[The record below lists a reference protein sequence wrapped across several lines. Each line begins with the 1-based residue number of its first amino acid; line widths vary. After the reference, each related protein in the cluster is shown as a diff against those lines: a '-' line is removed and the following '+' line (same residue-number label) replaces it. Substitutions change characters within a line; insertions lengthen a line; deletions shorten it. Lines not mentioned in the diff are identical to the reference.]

1 MRKRRLPDPAS
12 KSSRLDPSV
21 FFFSIA
27 FFLGVIGGYFCC
39 RASGAGSEIK
49 EYLNRYA
56 QVLVAGGTVT
66 TASLLWRRGVVL
78 SRAVRCVFVWRFP
91 TCILFDLRCFFA
103 GGFSSL
109 LCSGKLYSGLG
120 QKRRSDLPV
129 CFWHPHSADLS
140 HFHRHCVAAH
150 AVGRGADRAAH
161 RKAKGIV
168 RQPRSTLLYFQFG
181 HTGFGRFGRAY
192 ICSKARFACTA
203 AAFINDSQKRR

>member
-66 TASLLWRRGVVL
+66 TASLLGAAVSYYRVPCAVYLCGVFRHAFYLICGVFLLEGFLLSFAVANFTLALGRSGVL
-78 SRAVRCVFVWRFP
+78 ISLCVFGTRILLIFP
-91 TCILFDLRCFFA
+91 ISIAIALRRMRSA
-103 GGFSSL
+103 GERTG
-109 LCSGKLYSGLG
+109 
-120 QKRRSDLPV
+120 RRT
-129 CFWHPHSADLS
+129 
-140 HFHRHCVAAH
+140 
-150 AVGRGADRAAH
+150 
-161 RKAKGIV
+161 KAKGIV